1 VIARP
6 GWGSIAAL
14 SLMIV
19 VASLCARWSTHAQ
32 QRMSAPDMARFEQ
45 VRSEKLLIYK
55 MGCDEWYH
63 SARVNLCLFGAADA
77 EHTAVAIGDSVGLQ
91 WFPAYHE
98 LFVRPGWRLLVAT
111 KSSCP
116 MVDESLFYARIG
128 REYTEC
134 ARWRSDVL
142 REVSSLHPNV
152 VLVGSSQMAP
162 YSQAQWTEGTARI
175 LYPLAKSSDHVY
187 LMRSTPVL
195 PFDGPS
201 CLEPRSRLYDALSVH
216 RECVA
221 AARNARSDAIY
232 QWLGNAASR
241 FDNVSLVDMT
251 DAICPHERC
260 YAERDGAIVF
270 RDDQHL
276 SAAFVHSL
284 AGVLADRLV
293 QSAQDR
299 ETKGVSLMPQSS
311 P

>member
-1 VIARP
+1 
-6 GWGSIAAL
+6 
-14 SLMIV
+14 
-19 VASLCARWSTHAQ
+19 
-32 QRMSAPDMARFEQ
+32 MSAPDMARFEQ

-63 SARVNLCLFGAADA
+63 SARVNLCLFGAVDA
-77 EHTAVAIGDSVGLQ
+77 EHTALAIGDSVGLQ
-91 WFPAYHE
+91 WFPAYYE

-142 REVSSLHPNV
+142 HEVSSLHPDI
-152 VLVGSSQMAP
+152 VLVGSSHMAP
-162 YSQAQWTEGTARI
+162 YSQAQWIEGTARV
-175 LYPLAKSSDHVY
+175 LDPLSKSSAHVY

-201 CLEPRSRLYDALSVH
+201 CLEPRSRLYDVLSAH
-216 RECVA
+216 RECA
-221 AARNARSDAIY
+221 ASARNTRRDAIY

-260 YAERDGAIVF
+260 YAERNGTIVF

-276 SAAFVHSL
+276 SSAFVRSL

-299 ETKGVSLMPQSS
+299 DKNGVSAVPQSS